1 MEIRR
6 TSNGVAKSRWVWTA
20 LVSLSALLLVVGL
33 SLGLV
38 RLQALALSSE
48 NSSVSSP
55 VAQTTVV
62 TAQIRSPSRNA
73 YITQKSPMT
82 IKGIAWREGAVPP
95 YLTDDPVMSLQR
107 LDEANYYVKW
117 TEVISAED
125 YHLQEATAPSFEAD
139 VRTFD
144 DWLTGTSR
152 PFNKDGEEGTYYYR
166 VQAASPDV
174 DNLSRWSNVLSVTV
188 PLPAAASGEAASQ
201 AAALSADAAITVQVR
216 IDDGSWHTA
225 TVSETAWGAEWSYV
239 WSPLPEGRNT
249 QYAIQA
255 RATEGAEFDGP
266 VDAVTVTLDNKDYV
280 AYLPMIFKRW
290 PPVPYPPTLAVS
302 GLEDGVDEDG
312 QYALSWSYSDDV
324 LAVPD
329 PISYTLQES
338 TDPNFGS
345 WTEYPPVN
353 NTSREFTDKDDA
365 TYYYRVRGINDYG
378 AGEWSNIVSVA
389 VASADFYD
397 DFNSA
402 SSGWITHDA
411 ACCLSGCDDGIDQ
424 DHPNY
429 KYNLFYA
436 DGKYHV
442 KIPLDCRGGGN
453 HGDTRHIYPVT
464 FAPDF
469 ERPTTRT
476 CIELKGGFE
485 KWDPTWSFW
494 GLVFAASKDKSKV
507 WSLEVN
513 NLGDWA
519 VVRRSGYDFPGPN
532 APWQNENRSYP
543 VSYTG
548 GKRWPARPAF
558 EKNTLRARVSG
569 DNVKLY
575 INGVLVDELSRSEI
589 SDLNQVG
596 IIGGDWEITPTQIG
610 YDYFYVD
617 EGCDDF

>member
-38 RLQALALSSE
+38 RLQARALSSE

-55 VAQTTVV
+55 VAQTAVV
-62 TAQIRSPSRNA
+62 TAQIRSPSRDA

-82 IKGIAWREGAVPP
+82 IKGIAWPEGAVPP

-107 LDEANYYVKW
+107 LDEINYYVKW

-201 AAALSADAAITVQVR
+201 ATALSAAAAITVQVR

-225 TVSETAWGAEWSYV
+225 TVSETTWGAEWSYV

-249 QYAIQA
+249 QHTIQA

-266 VDAVTVTLDNKDYV
+266 VDAVTVTLDNKEYV

-302 GLEDGVDEDG
+302 GLENGVDEDG
-312 QYALSWSYSDDV
+312 EYALSWTYSDDV

-338 TDPNFGS
+338 TDPDFSS

-353 NTSREFTDKDDA
+353 DTSREFTDKDDA

-411 ACCLSGCDDGIDQ
+411 SCCLSGCDDGIDQ

-464 FAPDF
+464 FAPDV

-476 CIELKGGFE
+476 CIELRGGFE

-494 GLVFAASKDKSKV
+494 GLVFAASNDKSKV

-532 APWQNENRSYP
+532 APWQNESRSYP
-543 VSYTG
+543 RAYTG

-558 EKNTLRARVSG
+558 EKNTLRAEVRG
-569 DNVKLY
+569 DRVKLY
-575 INGVLVDELSRSEI
+575 INGDLVHELSRSEI

-617 EGCDDF
+617 EGCDGF